1 MILLSSCFPSNVES
15 TFLPLF
21 FSITYNDIAMSHQD
35 EEEEEDYMSEA
46 FLNSLVAEESTKSK
60 SKVNMSYSERR
71 RQKER
76 EHLANLPKPLHVREK
91 EAREQGLEKE
101 IGEDN
106 KGMAMLLKMG
116 FK

>member
-1 MILLSSCFPSNVES
+1 MANPYTNQQ
-15 TFLPLF
+15 
-21 FSITYNDIAMSHQD
+21 QD

-46 FLNSLVAEESTKSK
+46 FLNNLVSQAEKNTKK
-60 SKVNMSYSERR
+60 SGGGAPTYSERR
-71 RQKER
+71 RLKEK

-91 EAREQGLEKE
+91 EAREQGLNKE
-101 IGEDN
+101 LGEEN

>member
-1 MILLSSCFPSNVES
+1 
-15 TFLPLF
+15 
-21 FSITYNDIAMSHQD
+21 MSHQD
-35 EEEEEDYMSEA
+35 EDEEEEDYMSEA
-46 FLNSLVAEESTKSK
+46 FLNSLVAEEPTKVKSK
-60 SKVNMSYSERR
+60 ATMTYSERR

>member
-1 MILLSSCFPSNVES
+1 MSIQALFSSPTKES
-15 TFLPLF
+15 DN
-21 FSITYNDIAMSHQD
+21 ITMSHQD
-35 EEEEEDYMSEA
+35 EEDEEEDYMSEA

-60 SKVNMSYSERR
+60 SKASMTYSERR

>member
-1 MILLSSCFPSNVES
+1 
-15 TFLPLF
+15 
-21 FSITYNDIAMSHQD
+21 MSQ
-35 EEEEEDYMSEA
+35 A
-46 FLNSLVAEESTKSK
+46 FLDSLVNEGNRGGQSEKASLT
-60 SKVNMSYSERR
+60 YSERR

-91 EAREQGLEKE
+91 EAREKGLEKE
-101 IGEDN
+101 IGEEN